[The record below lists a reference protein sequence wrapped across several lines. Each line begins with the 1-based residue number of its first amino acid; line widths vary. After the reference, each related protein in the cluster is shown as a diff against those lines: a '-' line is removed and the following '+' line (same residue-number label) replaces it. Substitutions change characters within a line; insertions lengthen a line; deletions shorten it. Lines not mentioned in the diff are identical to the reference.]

1 MEEIWDAA
9 GLDQEEEKIRWS
21 VLGLDVQ
28 KGEGGSR
35 SSRVVWKTG
44 RLGLDC
50 LVSRLGDVASVKRL
64 LGRD

>member
-1 MEEIWDAA
+1 MEEIWNSA
-9 GLDQEEEKIRWS
+9 GLDEEDERIRWS

-35 SSRVVWKTG
+35 NSRVVWKTG

-50 LVSRLGDVASVKRL
+50 LVGRLGGLATSQARETD
-64 LGRD
+64 